1 MKKVMILGVVAAM
14 MFQAGCASE
23 TGPTPTQSSTLIGAG
38 LGTGLGAVLGNNLGD
53 GHNRGQNRAIGMAA
67 GALVGGV
74 IGNQQGKQ
82 TEMKQ
87 QLNAVQQNQYITTI
101 WLENANGS
109 KTPIQVRQVEGG
121 QYMGPRGEYYPSL
134 PTQEQLRSVYGM

>member
-1 MKKVMILGVVAAM
+1 MKKVIILGVAVAM
-14 MFQAGCASE
+14 MFQAGCATE
-23 TGPTPTQSSTLIGAG
+23 TTPTQNSTLIGAG
-38 LGTGLGAVLGNNLGD
+38 LGTAAGAVLGNNLGD

-74 IGNQQGKQ
+74 LGNQQGQQK
-82 TEMKQ
+82 EMRQ
-87 QLNAVQQNQYITTI
+87 QLNTVQQNQYISTV

-109 KTPIQVRQVEGG
+109 RTPIQVRQVEGG
-121 QYMGPRGEYYPSL
+121 QYMGPRGEYYPSM